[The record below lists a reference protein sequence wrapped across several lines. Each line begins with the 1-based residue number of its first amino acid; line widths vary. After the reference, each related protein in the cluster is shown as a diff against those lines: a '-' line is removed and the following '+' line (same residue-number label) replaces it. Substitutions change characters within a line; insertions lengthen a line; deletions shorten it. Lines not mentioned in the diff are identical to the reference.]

1 MFVINLKSI
10 LEVMFAF
17 EKHLYISLWVT
28 FFIIRFMLLSLC
40 VVLVFIELFFIFLFA
55 SYMESKCIMFQNM
68 ICGLLHCDHE
78 PSSHVVMGIML
89 QLL

>member
-10 LEVMFAF
+10 LKVMFAF
-17 EKHLYISLWVT
+17 EKHLYISLWLT
-28 FFIIRFMLLSLC
+28 FVIIRFTLLSLF
-40 VVLVFIELFFIFLFA
+40 VVLFFVELFLLANYI
-55 SYMESKCIMFQNM
+55 ESKCIMLQNM
-68 ICGLLHCDHE
+68 ICGLLHGDHE